1 VVLVEWPPQP
11 ATRTTSGSSGDNFS
25 TTATLAAAVW
35 SGDYLPLS
43 SASTRRY
50 SMRLTLEDCSSL
62 VHTSDVPS
70 TLSMARRIRMT
81 RHPLNA
87 DDTAQIAST
96 PGTNV
101 PQPRRG
107 LPGRSR
113 TPHS

>member
-1 VVLVEWPPQP
+1 VH
-11 ATRTTSGSSGDNFS
+11 
-25 TTATLAAAVW
+25 TAIMP
-35 SGDYLPLS
+35 SRRGM
-43 SASTRRY
+43 RRY

-101 PQPRRG
+101 QRPAHRRVG
-107 LPGRSR
+107 DAARAGNRPYPPCVA
-113 TPHS
+113 TD